1 MSERFYDK
9 GILGGPIDL
18 DGGRRGPRTYP
29 KVEAV
34 PGLEVEERGSGVRGT
49 VVSVAKG
56 LVTLRGPDGR
66 DRPARLRDGAFNVR
80 GTQVTLV
87 PAKARPGASGPTR

>member
-1 MSERFYDK
+1 MSERFYGK

-18 DGGRRGPRTYP
+18 DGPSRRPRTYP

-34 PGLEVEERGSGVRGT
+34 PGLDVEERGSGVRGT

-56 LVTLRGPDGR
+56 MVTVRGADGR
-66 DRPARLRDGAFNVR
+66 DRH
-80 GTQVTLV
+80 
-87 PAKARPGASGPTR
+87 AKMG